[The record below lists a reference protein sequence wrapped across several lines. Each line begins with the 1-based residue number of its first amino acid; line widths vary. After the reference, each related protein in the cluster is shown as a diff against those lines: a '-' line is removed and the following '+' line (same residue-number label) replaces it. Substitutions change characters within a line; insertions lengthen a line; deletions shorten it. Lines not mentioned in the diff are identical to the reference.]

1 MKHRP
6 VLSAL
11 LCAGLLGSASL
22 AQASESWSSRAV
34 STVGHYIAA
43 QGNAALSQIQAD
55 LADSISDRIK
65 PILPA
70 SSKTESVSPVSGA
83 HQPANKYSA
92 SAQ

>member
-1 MKHRP
+1 MNNRP

-34 STVGHYIAA
+34 STVGHFIAV
-43 QGNAALSQIQAD
+43 QGNAALSQIQSD
-55 LADSISDRIK
+55 LADSIGERIK

-70 SSKTESVSPVSGA
+70 QGNTEQARPTAGA
-83 HQPANKYSA
+83 HLQNHQHSA

>member
-34 STVGHYIAA
+34 STLGHYIAA

-55 LADSISDRIK
+55 LADSIGERIK
-65 PILPA
+65 PIFPA
-70 SSKTESVSPVSGA
+70 SSKTESVPPVSGA
-83 HQPANKYSA
+83 HPTANKYSA